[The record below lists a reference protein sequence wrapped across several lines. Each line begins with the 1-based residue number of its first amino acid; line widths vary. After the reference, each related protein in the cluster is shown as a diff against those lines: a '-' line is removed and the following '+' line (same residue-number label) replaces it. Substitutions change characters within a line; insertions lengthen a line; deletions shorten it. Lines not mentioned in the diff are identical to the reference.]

1 MTCLRINPSREF
13 SSKVTRRNF
22 VSRIEATCPTPDL
35 IYLITCKVCGKQC
48 VGSIA
53 TEYLP
58 TRISNYYSYIRK
70 KKRTN
75 KISIHFQENQN
86 HTAEDMDIQIIDKL
100 LTIPKDPKELTLK
113 LKRVEGFWQ
122 AHLRTVGENGLNSVY
137 ELLRNLF
144 HKKDRETI

>member
-1 MTCLRINPSREF
+1 MLNPEF
-13 SSKVTRRNF
+13 PFK
-22 VSRIEATCPTPDL
+22 
-35 IYLITCKVCGKQC
+35 
-48 VGSIA
+48 
-53 TEYLP
+53 
-58 TRISNYYSYIRK
+58 K

-122 AHLRTVGENGLNSVY
+122 AHLRTVGENGLNSVD
-137 ELLRNLF
+137 ELFCLVDRLLSQGYRALRSLSKHFMADIRISLRNT
-144 HKKDRETI
+144 RG